1 MSSQTSRRLL
11 ARLSKDIEE
20 LQDSP
25 YPGVAVF
32 TDDADFRNLCLVLT
46 PPSGPWKDL
55 SLHFNVVLP
64 DGWVSACV
72 IHSDCFL
79 RRAHFVGF
87 SNPAGSSSTSFNQC
101 NGHRTS

>member
-25 YPGVAVF
+25 YPGVAIF

-64 DGWVSACV
+64 NDWVIVHV
-72 IHSDCFL
+72 IYTNCSLVSCSFCWFL
-79 RRAHFVGF
+79 KPSRLFLHEFQPV
-87 SNPAGSSSTSFNQC
+87 
-101 NGHRTS
+101 